1 MFVQV
6 RDGHADFA
14 FVVAIEADA
23 ERFPASSPG
32 RPAMLDQG
40 DAEQMLAHL
49 TADLGAVLSGIG
61 KCHLVSCGVLFD
73 QCQILRPGLPVFS
86 ALSELAGEH
95 RPHRSTPNQTALG
108 SISGT
113 IPSDALTP
121 DPGIPP
127 TLLLLL
133 PIVASGPEKLI
144 EKLAG
149 EMEHR
154 FLAEGQVSAH
164 TASWLE
170 AAFGIGI
177 KHGRFMTLTDLNA
190 MFRMQLEHIGF
201 LPLWEL
207 VDAAVCGQSRE
218 LSLTTANGTRLH
230 WSQGTVQVSFQP
242 FDYWA
247 NEGSGRRIESQGLG
261 EAYAEW
267 TRELRRY
274 ASTLAAHHIPVRFE
288 LAAGCEGSVGEHF
301 LCEETDLPS
310 SADPPASITEHTWP
324 DLGIVAITIRTPA
337 TLKHFYPLTSGGLN
351 DIHELIRSYELSGE
365 GMAFPGRIAH
375 DHSNRRLRPGRF
387 DA

>member
-1 MFVQV
+1 MFIQV
-6 RDGHADFA
+6 RDGHAEFA
-14 FVVAIEADA
+14 FLVAIEADS
-23 ERFPASSPG
+23 ERFSASGLG
-32 RPAMLDQG
+32 RPGVLDQG

-49 TADLGAVLSGIG
+49 TADLGTVLSGVG
-61 KCHLVSCGVLFD
+61 KCHLASCGLLFD

-86 ALSELAGEH
+86 ALSELLGEH
-95 RPHRSTPNQTALG
+95 RTHRSTPNQTALG
-108 SISGT
+108 STSGSVPIDT
-113 IPSDALTP
+113 LTP

-127 TLLLLL
+127 TVLLLL
-133 PIVASGPEKLI
+133 PILASGPEKLI
-144 EKLAG
+144 RELAG

-190 MFRMQLEHIGF
+190 MFRMQMERFGF

-207 VDAAVCGQSRE
+207 VDAAVWDHSLE
-218 LSLTTANGTRLH
+218 LSLTTANGTQLH
-230 WSQGTVQVSFQP
+230 WSRGVVQVSFQP

-247 NEGSGRRIESQGLG
+247 NEGSGHSIESQGLG

-274 ASTLAAHHIPVRFE
+274 TSTLAAHHIPVRFE
-288 LAAGCEGSVGEHF
+288 LPAGCKGSVGEHF
-301 LCEETDLPS
+301 LCEEADLPPS
-310 SADPPASITEHTWP
+310 SSPLASITEHTWT
-324 DLGIVAITIRTPA
+324 DLGIVAITARTPT
-337 TLKHFYPLTSGGLN
+337 TLKHFYPLTPGGLN
-351 DIHELIRSYELSGE
+351 DIHEVVRSHELSGE

-375 DHSNRRLRPGRF
+375 GHSNRRLRPGKF